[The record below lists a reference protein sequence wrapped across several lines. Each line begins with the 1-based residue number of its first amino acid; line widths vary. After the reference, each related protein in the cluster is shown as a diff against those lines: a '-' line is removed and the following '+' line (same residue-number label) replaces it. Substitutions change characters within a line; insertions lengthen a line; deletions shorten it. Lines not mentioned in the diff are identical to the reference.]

1 MEKKKIEVV
10 SLFRR
15 NEIEDNKLEGS
26 NAKRKQ
32 QARKSKQKEERNRA

>member
-1 MEKKKIEVV
+1 MEKKKIEV

-26 NAKRKQ
+26 NAKRKPVKVNKRRKGT
-32 QARKSKQKEERNRA
+32 ARN